1 MTVTNH
7 NALQFAVEIA
17 RIAHDHNSEDVV
29 GLDMRKISNVM
40 DFTVISTGTSDRQMR
55 AVSDLI
61 IDYGKKVGQKAYG
74 FCGYD
79 GGTWIV
85 IDFVDVVFHIFGKS
99 YREYYDLELLWGDA
113 PHISW
118 IRSESA

>member
-1 MTVTNH
+1 MTNH
-7 NALQFAVEIA
+7 NALQFAIEIA
-17 RIAHDHNSEDVV
+17 RIAHDLQSEDVI
-29 GLDMRKISNVM
+29 GLDMRKITNVM

-55 AVSDLI
+55 AVADLI
-61 IDYGKKVGQKAYG
+61 IDYGKKVGQKPYG

-113 PHISW
+113 PHINW
-118 IRSESA
+118 LRSESA